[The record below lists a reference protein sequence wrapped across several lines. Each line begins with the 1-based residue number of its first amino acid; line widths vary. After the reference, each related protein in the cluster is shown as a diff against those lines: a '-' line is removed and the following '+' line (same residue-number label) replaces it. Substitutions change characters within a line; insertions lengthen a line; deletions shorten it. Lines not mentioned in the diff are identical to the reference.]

1 MKATHDPLSNVD
13 PPTVNVQRRRILKQ
27 MGATAWVS
35 TPAGIALVSTSA
47 RGQTTGQPTL
57 ERLAA
62 RLNVVSRHTM
72 AGVAA
77 FSVPGNDL
85 YSLAQGQ
92 WLAAPGGV
100 NAKTDAFL
108 TYMYDN
114 YLPVPGVSTLAT
126 ALSEPFYRSRMRL
139 GDGTSTLFGSAVES
153 VLSTLDAV
161 PLSLLLTLML
171 NGLAVVVRP
180 SSALTLLGAPF
191 CALSWQDKAKVFGL
205 IEAPGDDGMR
215 LISEKLM
222 DPLSRTAVGYVQL
235 SAAGLLTFS
244 AAGAYGEWAAI
255 NPLTRRLNFT
265 PVGWQQSKYEGP
277 SIGWNELKGYY
288 QDRRSADHA

>member
-1 MKATHDPLSNVD
+1 MTPPPRPQGDVD
-13 PPTVNVQRRRILKQ
+13 PACIDVQRRRILKQ

-35 TPAGIALVSTSA
+35 TPAGIALVGASAHAQTSS
-47 RGQTTGQPTL
+47 QPVL

-62 RLNVVSRHTM
+62 RLNLVSRHTM

-85 YSLAQGQ
+85 YSMAQGQ
-92 WLAAPGGV
+92 WEPTPGGV
-100 NAKTDAFL
+100 SARTDAFL
-108 TYMYDN
+108 GYMFDN
-114 YLPVPGVSTLAT
+114 YLPLPGASQLAT
-126 ALSEPFYRSRMRL
+126 ALAEPFYRTRMRL
-139 GDGTSTLFGSAVES
+139 GDGTSTLFGSAIES
-153 VLSTLDAV
+153 VLSALDAV

-215 LISEKLM
+215 LISDKLM

-235 SAAGLLTFS
+235 SAAGLLTFA

-277 SIGWNELKGYY
+277 SIGWNEFKGYY